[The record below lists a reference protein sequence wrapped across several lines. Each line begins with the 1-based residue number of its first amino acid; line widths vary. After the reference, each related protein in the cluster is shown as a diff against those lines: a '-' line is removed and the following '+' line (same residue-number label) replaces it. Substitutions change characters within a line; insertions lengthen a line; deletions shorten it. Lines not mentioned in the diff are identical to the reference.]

1 MRLGAT
7 SLSATKPGAVRKY
20 AAAGGGS
27 SSTLPDIDT
36 YTHVRFDV
44 INTGSSN
51 CMMVELSSDGTKLYT
66 LHYQS
71 SYTFTFNEQ
80 NLSTAFDISS
90 HGSVTNTFNARNDGA
105 LTSVPAGFRF
115 ADNGSKLYFCDY
127 YGKIKQYDLSTP
139 WDTSSRTYIKQVD
152 ITSGGANGIF
162 WKPDGSTMFYVDNAN
177 DRIYAKHVSTPWDI
191 GTNTTTDQSILLDI
205 SSTLNEMS
213 SNDLYFSNNGLKLYI
228 MGAGNDFVYQY
239 NLPTAWD
246 VTSFSGA
253 ADKSL
258 YVGTVETSAIGL
270 SFSPDGTH
278 MYIAGQSGDGV
289 DQFVSS

>member
-80 NLSTAFDISS
+80 NLSTAFD
-90 HGSVTNTFNARNDGA
+90 SVHFSQAYSIRSNDY
-105 LTSVPAGFRF
+105 L
-115 ADNGSKLYFCDY
+115 
-127 YGKIKQYDLSTP
+127 
-139 WDTSSRTYIKQVD
+139 QVD
-152 ITSGGANGIF
+152 LIEHY
-162 WKPDGSTMFYVDNAN
+162 FY
-177 DRIYAKHVSTPWDI
+177 
-191 GTNTTTDQSILLDI
+191 
-205 SSTLNEMS
+205 
-213 SNDLYFSNNGLKLYI
+213 
-228 MGAGNDFVYQY
+228 
-239 NLPTAWD
+239 
-246 VTSFSGA
+246 
-253 ADKSL
+253 
-258 YVGTVETSAIGL
+258 
-270 SFSPDGTH
+270 
-278 MYIAGQSGDGV
+278 
-289 DQFVSS
+289 